1 MRRLFPAETFDIYN
15 TSGTSW
21 DSHGNDPM
29 LIFDTRTLK
38 RGYFILFVKTI
49 VANWSPKLYL
59 DQGEGFLEAS
69 AFQLKPLPSAIY
81 YVPTAAF
88 PQLQRIRFDPA
99 DGLTRFHLIA
109 FHVDT
114 IWWISPLHY
123 FLFAFLYR
131 QGPEQNDTK
140 VVFFIKAILR
150 RKNIFRWMKTTDAFA
165 AQCNDLYIKAFAQ
178 KNRMASDLA
187 ANMTRFSTDI
197 QLNFKA
203 PIEEGQIILISFIV
217 PTYNTRPCYLKSL
230 VHSFR
235 LQNANYA
242 ELILSDDGST
252 SPETI
257 AALNEIDRVDNV
269 RVIMNGVNRGIALAT
284 NQGIHASHGER
295 ISFIDHNDAFFVNA
309 VRVIANAIR
318 TYPTAQFFYTDEF
331 LTDRDLTPVEVYCKP
346 AFDSVLLSGM
356 NYISHF
362 SIYKRDRLEQIACMR
377 AGFDG
382 SQDFDLLLRYLDGM
396 ERGSIYHIPYPAYLW
411 RRDGETFSTRF
422 IEEATNNARAAL
434 KLAYGRCDRNID
446 VVPARNRELHRIMFT
461 TNRDPPTVS
470 IIIPNKDSFRL
481 ISTLLFGLRSIT
493 SYKTTE
499 IIVVDNGSTD
509 KDVLQLYERLSAS
522 DVTFRY
528 EIHVEPFNFSR
539 MCNRGA
545 ALASGSVF
553 LFLNND
559 IEVIEPDW
567 LLEMVNC
574 LEFPETGIVGSQLLY
589 PDRTI
594 QHNGVIVGL
603 GGLAGHWYLN
613 SGEDEPGPMGRF
625 QVRQSMTCVTAA
637 CMLITRKCF
646 DTLDGF
652 DEVVFPV
659 AYNDVDL
666 CIRAHER
673 GFRIVWT
680 PFAKLLHKES
690 ASRGRDDTSETIMRF
705 KRDKTALQSKHHTE
719 ALIDD
724 AYSPLFDRWYSIPSI
739 GTLTE
744 LPAPR
749 TNKFC

>member
-21 DSHGNDPM
+21 DSHGDDPI

-38 RGYFILFVKTI
+38 SGYFLLFVKTM

-59 DQGEGFLEAS
+59 DQGEGFSEAS
-69 AFQLKPLPSAIY
+69 AFQLKSLPSAIY
-81 YVPTAAF
+81 YVPIAVF

-99 DGLTRFHLIA
+99 DGVTRFHLLA

-123 FLFAFLYR
+123 FMFARLYSQVLEKNVTTR
-131 QGPEQNDTK
+131 S
-140 VVFFIKAILR
+140 FFIKAIR
-150 RKNIFRWMKTTDAFA
+150 GSIFRWMKTTDAFA
-165 AQCNDLYIKAFAQ
+165 AQCNDLYTKMF
-178 KNRMASDLA
+178 KLRKRMASDLA
-187 ANMTRFSTDI
+187 VIMKRLSTDI
-197 QLNFKA
+197 QLRLKD
-203 PIEEGQIILISFIV
+203 PIQEGPMILISFIV
-217 PTYNTRPCYLKSL
+217 PTYNTRPCYLKDL
-230 VHSFR
+230 VNSFR

-252 SPETI
+252 VPETI
-257 AALNEIDRVDNV
+257 AALNEIDKDKDNV

-284 NQGIHASHGER
+284 NEGIFASHGEW
-295 ISFIDHNDAFFVNA
+295 ISFIDHDDAFFVNA
-309 VRVIANAIR
+309 VRVIAKAIR
-318 TYPTAQFFYTDEF
+318 TYPAAEFFYTDEF

-356 NYISHF
+356 NYINHF

-377 AGFDG
+377 AGVDG

-396 ERGSIYHIPYPAYLW
+396 KRGSIYHIPYPAYLW
-411 RRDGETFSTRF
+411 RRGGETFSTQF
-422 IEEATNNARAAL
+422 IKKATNNARVAL
-434 KLAYGRCDRNID
+434 KLAYSRRHRDID
-446 VVPARNRELHRIMFT
+446 VVPARNPELHRIMFL
-461 TNRDPPTVS
+461 TNRHAPTVS

-481 ISTLLFGLRSIT
+481 ISTLLFGLRSVT
-493 SYKTTE
+493 SYKRTE

-509 KDVLQLYERLSAS
+509 KDVLQLYESLSTS
-522 DVTFRY
+522 DITFHY
-528 EIHVEPFNFSR
+528 EIRVEPFNFSR

-545 ALASGSVF
+545 ALAAGSVF

-574 LEFPETGIVGSQLLY
+574 LEFPETGIVGCQLLY
-589 PDRTI
+589 PDHTI

-613 SGEDEPGPMGRF
+613 SAEDEPGPMGRF

-637 CMLITRKCF
+637 CMLITRKCL
-646 DTLDGF
+646 DTLHGF

-666 CIRAHER
+666 CIRAYER

-690 ASRGRDDTSETIMRF
+690 ASRGSDDTPENIMRF
-705 KRDKTALQSKHHTE
+705 KRDKAALQSKHHTE

-724 AYSPLFDRWYSIPSI
+724 AYSPLFDRWHSIPSI

-744 LPAPR
+744 LPVPR